1 MVNTPCSSG
10 FSSAP
15 LPRTIL
21 NARLPRVRTLWRYIS
36 ARFLRSFLGS
46 LVILAL
52 VVVIVDTLLN
62 LEDVLET
69 TDTLWGA
76 IQILLMRTAS
86 LYLAYLIPFAVFA
99 GVFLSLGIAARSREI
114 LAMKAGG
121 VSPLRAVL
129 PVFFWAVPIS
139 VAALILNE
147 TVTVPASSSL
157 NKRLGI
163 RAGEIYLGSG
173 TIWYHTGRFIY
184 NIRSPDAKEETVRD
198 IHVFERNEAGRLVR
212 LIRAEEAR
220 REAPGV
226 WQFRGAT
233 VRHFDPAVPD
243 APPSVE
249 HSPEITLEL
258 AEDRS
263 PRLLRAELATLPI
276 GTLVRH
282 VIAVRASGDRAP
294 GAEALLSQ
302 RLAIPLMVI
311 LFALLAVPLSL
322 RVEQTQNI
330 ALPAVQAALVLF
342 LFLTVR
348 EYAPRFANPG
358 SPAASL
364 APWFALTLFF
374 AFGAWRLARVPR

>member
-1 MVNTPCSSG
+1 VK
-10 FSSAP
+10 
-15 LPRTIL
+15 
-21 NARLPRVRTLWRYIS
+21 TLWRYIS
-36 ARFLRSFLGS
+36 VRFLRSFLAS

-62 LEDVLET
+62 LQEVLEA

-76 IQILLMRTAS
+76 VQMLFMRTAS
-86 LYLAYLIPFAVFA
+86 LYLAYLIPFAMFA
-99 GVFLSLGIAARSREI
+99 GVFLSLGLAARSREI

-121 VSPLRAVL
+121 INPHRAVL
-129 PVFFWAVPIS
+129 PIFFWAVLIS
-139 VAALILNE
+139 ILALILNE

-157 NKRLGI
+157 NERLGM

-184 NIRSPDAKEETVRD
+184 NIRSPDPKEETVQD
-198 IHVFERNEAGRLVR
+198 IRIFERNEAGRLVR
-212 LIRAEEAR
+212 LIRAREAR

-226 WQFRGAT
+226 WRFRGAT
-233 VRHFDPAVPD
+233 VRRFDPNAPD

-282 VIAVRASGDRAP
+282 VITVRAAGDKAP

-302 RLAIPLMVI
+302 RLAIPLMVV

-322 RVEQTQNI
+322 RVEETRSI
-330 ALPAVQAALVLF
+330 ALPAVQAALVL
-342 LFLTVR
+342 LVFLTAR
-348 EYAPRFANPG
+348 EYAPRFA
-358 SPAASL
+358 SPETLTASL
-364 APWFALTLFF
+364 APWIVLTAFF

>member
-1 MVNTPCSSG
+1 VK
-10 FSSAP
+10 
-15 LPRTIL
+15 
-21 NARLPRVRTLWRYIS
+21 TLWRYIS
-36 ARFLRSFLGS
+36 TRFLRAFLGS
-46 LVILAL
+46 LLILAL

-62 LEDVLET
+62 LEDVLQT

-76 IQILLMRTAS
+76 IQILFMRTAS
-86 LYLAYLIPFAVFA
+86 LYLAYLIPFAMFA
-99 GVFLSLGIAARSREI
+99 GVFLSLGTAARAREI

-129 PVFFWAVPIS
+129 PLFLWSVVIS

-157 NKRLGI
+157 NERLGI
-163 RAGEIYLGSG
+163 QPGEIYLGSG

-184 NIRSPDAKEETVRD
+184 NIRSPDPEKETVRD
-198 IHVFERNEAGRLVR
+198 IRIFERDEAGRLVR
-212 LIRAEEAR
+212 LIRAKEAR
-220 REAPGV
+220 REAPRI

-233 VRHFDPAVPD
+233 IRRFDPARPD

-276 GTLVRH
+276 GTLARH
-282 VIAVRASGDRAP
+282 VISVRASGDTAP

-302 RLAIPLMVI
+302 RLSIPIMVI
-311 LFALLAVPLSL
+311 LFALLSVPLAL

-330 ALPAVQAALVLF
+330 ALPAVQAALILF
-342 LFLTVR
+342 VFLTAR
-348 EYAPRFANPG
+348 EYVPRFANLG
-358 SPAASL
+358 SLAASL
-364 APWFALTLFF
+364 APFFVLTVFF